1 MIRRRIVVTGL
12 GAVTSLGPDF
22 PSSWSALIAGRDGQ
36 APLDLFDTSGCRC
49 HHAATAA
56 LPPLP
61 DLSAKQLSRL
71 PRASRLAIPAAREAL
86 ASAALLAPNGQ
97 SRLRHLP
104 ISVATTA
111 GGMPFGEDF
120 LRRVLHGQRAH
131 LFDQVSRYLP
141 HQQVLDVQ
149 RALNLQA
156 PVTTLANACAS
167 GANAI
172 GHAADLIAVGAADCV
187 LAGGFEALT
196 ELVFVGFDCLQA
208 TSTDRCRPFDL
219 NRSGLLLGETAAF
232 VVLESEDHA
241 RQRGVRTLCHL
252 AGYAH
257 TTDVFHLTQPN
268 PSGTALVEVM
278 RAASSQAGITPAQIG
293 YINAHGTATPVND
306 GVEAGSYVAFLGSA
320 LGSTRVSSTKA
331 AVGHT
336 LGAAG
341 AIEALFA
348 IEALRTGQLPP
359 QLNLQTP
366 IPEIAEALVR
376 AKESAPDMEHVMS
389 VNLGFGGSNAAL
401 VFSRSPSP

>member
-1 MIRRRIVVTGL
+1 M
-12 GAVTSLGPDF
+12 A
-22 PSSWSALIAGRDGQ
+22 
-36 APLDLFDTSGCRC
+36 
-49 HHAATAA
+49 
-56 LPPLP
+56 
-61 DLSAKQLSRL
+61 
-71 PRASRLAIPAAREAL
+71 
-86 ASAALLAPNGQ
+86 
-97 SRLRHLP
+97 
-104 ISVATTA
+104 
-111 GGMPFGEDF
+111 FGEDF
-120 LRRVLHGQRAH
+120 LRRVLQGRRAH
-131 LFDQVSRYLP
+131 LLDHVSRYLP

-149 RALNLQA
+149 RVLNLQA

-172 GHAADLIAVGAADCV
+172 GHAADLISVGAADCV
-187 LAGGFEALT
+187 LTGGFEALT

-232 VVLESEDHA
+232 LVLESEDHA
-241 RQRGVRTLCHL
+241 RQRGARTLCHL
-252 AGYAH
+252 TGYGH
-257 TTDVFHLTQPN
+257 TTDFFHLTQPK
-268 PSGTALVEVM
+268 PDGASLVEVM
-278 RAASSQAGITPAQIG
+278 RAASSQAGISPAQIG

-306 GVEAGSYVAFLGSA
+306 AVEAGSYRAFLGSA

-359 QLNLQTP
+359 QINLQTP
-366 IPEIAEALVR
+366 IPEIAAALVGV
-376 AKESAPDMEHVMS
+376 KESAGDMEHVMN

-401 VFSRSPSP
+401 IFSRRPSP